1 VTALRVVAPAKINW
15 TLEVLRRRPDGY
27 HEIRSVLQTIDLN
40 DLVTLND
47 ADGITLELT
56 GDAAALAG
64 EEPDRNL
71 AVRAAQAFSA
81 RTGIHRGVHI
91 AIEKRIPVAAG
102 LGGGSSDAAAVLRG
116 LNVLWGVGAVDLN
129 LAEIAGEIGSDPPFF
144 VVGGTAL
151 VSGRGELVWTL
162 SDAIAP
168 AILLATPA
176 ASERGEKTAAMYAA
190 LTPNH
195 YSEGDATLGVR
206 ETIEMLRPVTD
217 GQLANVFER
226 VIDEM
231 QPLTANAMIALKAQG
246 YAPHLCGSGPSFF
259 LLVDDERALAELSDR
274 IAQLGFEPRVARVL
288 ARADA
293 TRIERL

>member
-1 VTALRVVAPAKINW
+1 VTALRVIAPAKINW
-15 TLEVLRRRPDGY
+15 TLEVLRQRPDGY
-27 HEIRSVLQTIDLN
+27 HEIRSVLQTIDLH
-40 DLVTLND
+40 DLVTLNESD
-47 ADGITLELT
+47 AMTLELT
-56 GDAAALAG
+56 GEAAALAG

-116 LNVLWGVGAVDLN
+116 LNVLWDAGQAELN
-129 LAEIAGEIGSDPPFF
+129 LVEIAGEIGSDPPFF
-144 VVGGTAL
+144 VVGGSAL
-151 VSGRGELVWTL
+151 VSGRGEQVTALPDAVAPTL
-162 SDAIAP
+162 
-168 AILLATPA
+168 LLATPPT
-176 ASERGEKTAAMYAA
+176 SERGEKTASMYAA
-190 LTPNH
+190 LTPDD

-217 GQLANVFER
+217 GQLANIFER
-226 VIDEM
+226 VVTAM
-231 QPLTANAMIALKAQG
+231 QPDATNAMNALRAQG
-246 YAPHLCGSGPSFF
+246 YVPHLCGSGPSFF
-259 LLVDDERALAELSDR
+259 LLVDDEHAVAELGDR
-274 IAQLGFEPRVARVL
+274 ITQLGFEPHVARVL